1 MKKDYYE
8 VLGVSRNASQDEI
21 KQAYRRL
28 ARKYHPDVN
37 PGDRQ
42 AEERFKEI
50 NEAYEVLSDP
60 ERRRQY
66 DVYGHEGLTAPAGAG
81 GFTMDFGFGDLVD
94 MFFGGRGRSSAY
106 AGEEGADLRYDL
118 EITLEEAFTGTTKR
132 ITVSRLRECRACSG
146 TGAKPGT
153 RADQCPT
160 CRGVGEVR
168 HHQATFLGSFSTI
181 RTCPR
186 CGGQGRVIRDPCMAC
201 DGTGRARRTDE
212 LTVDIPAGVDT
223 GMRIRLAGQGES
235 GTYGQRSGDLFV
247 FVHVAEHEFFK
258 RRGDDLTCEIPLSF
272 PQAALGCRLNIP
284 TLDGQEVELNIPAGT
299 QNGETFRLRG
309 HGMPRLNHHGRGDLF
324 IITKVVVPKR
334 LTPKQRRLLEEFAAA
349 SDEHDGEAD
358 GHESFFRR
366 MKEKLLR

>member
-1 MKKDYYE
+1 VKKDYYE
-8 VLGVSRNASQDEI
+8 VLGVSRSAGQNEI

-60 ERRRQY
+60 EKRRQY
-66 DVYGHEGLTAPAGAG
+66 DIYGHEGVGTVTGTS
-81 GFTMDFGFGDLVD
+81 GFDVGFGFGDLVD
-94 MFFGGRGRSSAY
+94 MFFGGRGRSGAY
-106 AGEEGADLRYDL
+106 VGEEGADLRYDL

-132 ITVSRLRECRACSG
+132 ITVERLRECRACSG
-146 TGAKPGT
+146 SGAKPGT
-153 RADQCPT
+153 RVDVCPT
-160 CRGVGEVR
+160 CRGAGQVR

-181 RTCPR
+181 QTCPR
-186 CGGQGRVIRDPCMAC
+186 CGGQGQVIRDPCTAC
-201 DGTGRARRTDE
+201 NGAGRARRRDE
-212 LTVDIPAGVDT
+212 LSVDIPPGVDT

-247 FVHVAEHEFFK
+247 FVHVAEHEFFR
-258 RRGDDLTCEIPLSF
+258 RRGDDLICEVPLSF

-284 TLDGQEVELNIPAGT
+284 TLDGQEVELDIPAGT
-299 QNGETFRLRG
+299 QTGETFRLRG
-309 HGMPRLNHHGRGDLF
+309 HGMPHVNRHGRGDLD
-324 IITKVVVPKR
+324 IIVKVVVPKH
-334 LTPKQRRLLEEFAAA
+334 LNPKQRRLLEEFAAA
-349 SDEHDGEAD
+349 SDEHDGDTDE
-358 GHESFFRR
+358 HKSFFQR